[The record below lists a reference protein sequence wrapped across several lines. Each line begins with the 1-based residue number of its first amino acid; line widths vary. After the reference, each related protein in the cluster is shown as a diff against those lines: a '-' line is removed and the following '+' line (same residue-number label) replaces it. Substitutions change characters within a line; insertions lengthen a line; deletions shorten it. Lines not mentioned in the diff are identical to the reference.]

1 MTTLDGAPT
10 HRRQLLRA
18 GLALAATPAAFSLG
32 GARARAAV
40 KAAKGDVGYQYAP
53 KGAQHCGVCASFI
66 PGDSPMGAGTCKL
79 VDGVIPQD
87 GWCSLFTK
95 R

>member
-1 MTTLDGAPT
+1 MTTFGNTPT
-10 HRRQLLRA
+10 HRRRLLRA
-18 GLALAATPAAFSLG
+18 GLVLAATPIALSLG
-32 GARARAAV
+32 AARARAAV
-40 KAAKGDVGYQYAP
+40 NAAKGDVGYQYSP

-66 PGDSPMGAGTCKL
+66 AGDSPLGAGTCKL
-79 VDGVIPQD
+79 VDGVIPQN

>member
-1 MTTLDGAPT
+1 MTTIFESTLT
-10 HRRQLLRA
+10 HRRWLLRA
-18 GLALAATPAAFSLG
+18 GLALAVTPIALALG
-32 GARARAAV
+32 APARAAI

-53 KGAQHCGVCASFI
+53 KGAQHCGACASFI
-66 PGDSPMGAGTCKL
+66 TGDSPLGAGTCKL
-79 VDGVIPQD
+79 VDGIIPQN

>member
-1 MTTLDGAPT
+1 MTSYDSTPT
-10 HRRQLLRA
+10 RRRWLLHA
-18 GLALAATPAAFSLG
+18 GLAMAATPLCLMLAP
-32 GARARAAV
+32 ARAGAAV

-53 KGAQHCGVCASFI
+53 KGSQRCGLCASFI
-66 PGDSPMGAGTCKL
+66 PGDSPQGAGSCKL
-79 VDGVIPQD
+79 VDGVIPQN